1 MNKGDRI
8 KDLRV
13 KNGYTMEELAKK
25 LSTTKQTIHKYESGV
40 TTNIPSDKIEIM
52 AKLFNTSPAYLM
64 CWDETD
70 TLRSKV
76 MGRISK
82 MTDEELD
89 KLLKLIDIVRGGDS
103 K

>member
-64 CWDETD
+64 CWDESD
-70 TLRSKV
+70 TLRAKV
-76 MGRISK
+76 ISRVSK
-82 MTDEELD
+82 MSDAEIE
-89 KLLKLIDIVRGGDS
+89 KISALIDIIRGGD